1 MRNVNGSRVIEWPM
15 NTLNEYGA
23 MLVAASDVELR
34 RIDRGKCDAAAYA
47 YEVATYQYFGMLS
60 VRDMR
65 RYASEILSRLLN
77 ESGYPSGLSGS
88 KKGEWPWSLVDPRFG
103 HRFALAF
110 LETVE
115 LIAREDHLS
124 STSVSYDMVDDV
136 IVVRSN
142 DPFVTPVEVPAQDDD
157 VIIVRAPRTMGSF
170 DPDVVVLDEI

>member
-15 NTLNEYGA
+15 NTLSEYGA

-34 RIDRGKCDAAAYA
+34 RIDRGKADAAGYA

-65 RYASEILSRLLN
+65 AYSTQVLVRLLN
-77 ESGYPSGLSGS
+77 DSGYPSGLSSS

-110 LETVE
+110 LDAVE
-115 LIAREDHLS
+115 LMGREEHLAT
-124 STSVSYDMVDDV
+124 TSVSYDMVDDV
-136 IVVRSN
+136 TVVRSD
-142 DPFVTPVEVPAQDDD
+142 DPFVTPVEVSSFEDD
-157 VIIVRAPRTMGSF
+157 VIIVRAPRNIGSF